1 MKPMP
6 NTRFSTRLSGSA
18 RETEGRLKGLLKK
31 HRRPPVI
38 LLAALA
44 LLIALCGSLVACQPG
59 AEDDPAPGPTGTPAP
74 TGPAETPVQPLDPPA
89 DAVASAAVP
98 GTGYLLYLRPEGD
111 GLALCWTHP
120 DWGGG
125 QESLLLQL
133 DPASSAFPYDPG
145 STPTLTPFDDVLGR
159 PGVVLGTTTD
169 SGVPVQWYYRGDDY
183 GVQLMAA
190 ALGETWTAQLDS
202 GAEELLCLSGDRT
215 LELWSR
221 RDNGLLVYT
230 PVSQLAGRLF
240 PDAGGQEVHFAPVLH
255 GEGPADLFDARY
267 TGTDG
272 REVTRQVSG
281 EVLTQSLW
289 PALSVSTPTGDTA
302 FFWGEGEDFSS
313 VALSV
318 RTPDGTVRQLLEY
331 FLDPGHAQLPLHL
344 ENLGLAPET
353 ELFATVTDDPVVRA
367 TYFDNGVV
375 NHAFW
380 AVDDRGE
387 PVQLAL
393 LDDSYFHAD
402 LNGDGRDEVFS
413 LAADSR
419 TPEGQ
424 YLFFYLYTYPE
435 EGGVRFASPPD
446 VLAGSQGAD
455 HYDYTAGGGG
465 LAQLYVEYDPEAQR
479 FSFFHM
485 DTGQPAAR
493 FTGRELYDFITEQGM
508 WADGYIPVS
517 GDFGRAAA

>member
-1 MKPMP
+1 MMPMP
-6 NTRFSTRLSGSA
+6 RTRLCTHLSGSA
-18 RETEGRLKGLLKK
+18 RETEGRLKNLLKK

-59 AEDDPAPGPTGTPAP
+59 AEDDPGPTGTPAP

-159 PGVVLGTTTD
+159 PGVVLSAATD
-169 SGVPVQWYYRGDDY
+169 SGVLFQQFYGGDNQ
-183 GVQLMAA
+183 GVALMAA

-240 PDAGGQEVHFAPVLH
+240 PDAGGQEARFAPVLH
-255 GEGPADLFDARY
+255 GEGPADLFEARY
-267 TGTDG
+267 TTADG
-272 REVTRQVSG
+272 QEITRQVSG
-281 EVLTQSLW
+281 EVLTEALW
-289 PALSVSTPTGDTA
+289 PALSVSTPAGDTV
-302 FFWGEGEDFSS
+302 FYWGEAAGPAGM
-313 VALSV
+313 ALYV
-318 RTPDGTVRQLLEY
+318 RTPDGASGRLLEVSPP
-331 FLDPGHAQLPLHL
+331 PGAPAQELGELALTL
-344 ENLGLAPET
+344 ETGL
-353 ELFATVTDDPVVRA
+353 FSTVTGDPVVRA
-367 TYFDNGVV
+367 AYVEYGT
-375 NHAFW
+375 ACQEFW
-380 AVDDRGE
+380 AVDDQGQ
-387 PVQLAL
+387 PVRLAL
-393 LDDSYFHAD
+393 LDETCFHAD

-413 LAADSR
+413 LAAGPG